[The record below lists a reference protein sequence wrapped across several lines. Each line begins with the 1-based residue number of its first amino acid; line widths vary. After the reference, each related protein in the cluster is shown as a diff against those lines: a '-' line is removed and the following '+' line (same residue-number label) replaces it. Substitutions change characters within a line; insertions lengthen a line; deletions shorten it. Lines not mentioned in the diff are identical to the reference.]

1 MGLERIDK
9 KVNQNIY
16 RCFCAQCFE
25 MELSNRCFYHFC
37 RKSAIEKDLT
47 LNFFPSKMGK
57 FLLDIT
63 EGWLEF
69 KKIPIDRFVSMAGQR
84 C

>member
-1 MGLERIDK
+1 MGLERIIK

-16 RCFCAQCFE
+16 RCFDDLCLD
-25 MELSNRCFYHFC
+25 MDLSNRCFCHFC
-37 RKSAIEKDLT
+37 RKSAIEKDLKI
-47 LNFFPSKMGK
+47 NFFPSKMGK

-69 KKIPIDRFVSMAGQR
+69 KKSPMYRFFSMAGPR
-84 C
+84 W

>member
-1 MGLERIDK
+1 VGLERIVK

-16 RCFCAQCFE
+16 PCFDDLCLD
-25 MELSNRCFYHFC
+25 MDLSNRCFYHFC
-37 RKSAIEKDLT
+37 RKSAIEKDLIM
-47 LNFFPSKMGK
+47 NFFPSKMEK

-69 KKIPIDRFVSMAGQR
+69 KKIPIQ
-84 C
+84 